1 MTYRYNGDLCNF
13 RWDVNAMDGL
23 PDYMKTSF
31 FALHNSVN
39 EMAFDTLKEQG
50 VNIVP
55 YLKKVVWTSFL
66 NSSI

>member
-1 MTYRYNGDLCNF
+1 
-13 RWDVNAMDGL
+13 MDGL

-50 VNIVP
+50 INIVP